1 MPDGDFLHGVQSGL
15 TIWNVEQRIP
25 GREIRKVIL
34 ALINGSI
41 AYANGENATYAGVEV
56 IDTTDKNEPFSGY
69 MTVLFKDGS
78 ISNQTFEGEATIN
91 NGPGQVSGIGT
102 WRMESG
108 VGRFA
113 TQRGSGEFTWEI
125 DGDKYHAEFRG

>member
-1 MPDGDFLHGVQSGL
+1 MPDGNFLNGVQSGL
-15 TIWNVEQRIP
+15 TIWNVEQKIP
-25 GREIRKVIL
+25 GRETRTVVL
-34 ALINGSI
+34 ALIKGSI

-56 IDTTDKNEPFSGY
+56 IDTTDKYEAFSGY

-78 ISNQTFEGEATIN
+78 ISNQSFVGEATIN

-102 WRMESG
+102 WKMEGG

-113 TQRGSGEFTWEI
+113 T
-125 DGDKYHAEFRG
+125 